1 MKLSQ
6 TALPVESWRTQQINR
21 SLPAKVAVG
30 VFDAR
35 SLSYAT
41 GCLVASFVAKLG
53 FQQISEY
60 EYSVM

>member
-1 MKLSQ
+1 MKPRDPVS
-6 TALPVESWRTQQINR
+6 ALLKVGEPNR
-21 SLPAKVAVG
+21 SPQISSRSQVEVVR

-53 FQQISEY
+53 ASRFRLL
-60 EYSVM
+60 